1 VLQAPVSPKSDRV
14 LQGTQTPKS
23 RSEKKSRKMANKQD
37 EEKMQQLMFKTFLPP
52 KRKKDKEEKDKK

>member
-1 VLQAPVSPKSDRV
+1 MLQAPVSPKSNRV

-23 RSEKKSRKMANKQD
+23 RSEKKSRKMSKQD
-37 EEKMQQLMFKTFLPP
+37 EEKMQQLMFKTFIPP